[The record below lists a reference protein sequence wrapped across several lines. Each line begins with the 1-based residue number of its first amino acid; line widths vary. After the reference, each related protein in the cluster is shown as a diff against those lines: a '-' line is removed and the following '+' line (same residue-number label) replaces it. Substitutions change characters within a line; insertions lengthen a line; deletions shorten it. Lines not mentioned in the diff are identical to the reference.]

1 MQVSYDE
8 VADAAYVS
16 FSHQPVAKVREVSD
30 VCVVDMAE
38 DGSIVGLELLSVFG
52 FAGAAL
58 ADLVSRGL
66 LDRQSSQ
73 TILGN
78 LRVQAKAA

>member
-1 MQVSYDE
+1 MRVAYDE

-16 FSHQPVAKVREVSD
+16 FSHQPVAKVRELSD
-30 VCVVDMAE
+30 VCIVDMGE
-38 DGSIVGLELLSVFG
+38 DGSVVGVELLSVFG

-58 ADLVSRGL
+58 ADLVAQGL

-73 TILGN
+73 AILGN